1 MIHGLRTG
9 VALGAFLALNA
20 CGAIGQSGI
29 GTRITGMIT
38 GQEAAPAAPENVLVS
53 VEEMQANPGTYV
65 RVNIRDQGAW
75 VSLVQAAQNGDR
87 STWIGQSNISMT
99 FENGLLVAT
108 RGLPR
113 DLMGAD
119 VSQSWAAIQN
129 GGGTA
134 ERRQDYI
141 TDQDGISAVL
151 LQCSIVSE
159 GSDDIT
165 RAEIALSTTRFKETC
180 AGESLTFTNIY
191 WVNRQGVMVR
201 SLQAVSPD
209 AGYLQIDAF

>member
-1 MIHGLRTG
+1 MIKMLKIGAG
-9 VALGAFLALNA
+9 IVAVLALA
-20 CGAIGQSGI
+20 SCGSLAQSGI
-29 GTRITGMIT
+29 GARLTGLVT
-38 GQEAAPAAPENVLVS
+38 GQDAAPQAPENALVPA
-53 VEEMQANPGTYV
+53 EEMIANPGKYM
-65 RVNIRDQGAW
+65 RVNIRNQGAW
-75 VSLVQAAQNGDR
+75 ASLVQAAQNGDR
-87 STWIGQSNISMT
+87 STWIGQSNVSMT

-119 VSQSWAAIQN
+119 VSQSWTAIGN

-141 TDQDGISAVL
+141 TDQDGISAAL

-159 GSDDIT
+159 GTDEIT
-165 RAEIALSTTRFKETC
+165 RAEIAIDTTRFKETC
-180 AGESLTFTNIY
+180 AGETFTFSNIY
-191 WVNRQGVMVR
+191 WINQQGDMVR

-209 AGYLQIDAF
+209 AGYLQIDVF

>member
-1 MIHGLRTG
+1 MKYF
-9 VALGAFLALNA
+9 VKLGAGIIVTFALAS
-20 CGAIGQSGI
+20 CGSLGQSGI
-29 GTRITGMIT
+29 GARLTGMVT
-38 GQEAAPAAPENVLVS
+38 GQTAAPEAPENALVPA
-53 VEEMQANPGTYV
+53 EEMQANPGKYV
-65 RVNIRDQGAW
+65 RVNIRNQGAW
-75 VSLVQAAQNGDR
+75 ASLVQAAQNGDR

-119 VSQSWAAIQN
+119 VSQSWTAIEN

-141 TDQDGISAVL
+141 TDQDGISAAL

-165 RAEIALSTTRFKETC
+165 RAEVMIETTRFKETC
-180 AGESLTFTNIY
+180 TSDVFAFSNIY
-191 WVNRQGVMVR
+191 WVNRQNKIIR

-209 AGYLQIDAF
+209 AGYLQLDAF